1 MGLYKEQTVG
11 WQFDVLW
18 TRSGCVSEGG
28 NDILDHGPR
37 ENQIKMYKVTN
48 AIRINHYLI
57 AWQRYYWVTLQ
68 MLPSHSPFPTLFNV
82 LWLPVSFLSL
92 PVSYRKSHISSLEW
106 TLGLKYV
113 YLRWFWRWNFEIFQT
128 KNFQNFCLYIL

>member
-57 AWQRYYWVTLQ
+57 AWQRYHWVTLQ
-68 MLPSHSPFPTLFNV
+68 MLPSHLRSVTSGQFFVTSGQLE
-82 LWLPVSFLSL
+82 
-92 PVSYRKSHISSLEW
+92 KISS
-106 TLGLKYV
+106 K
-113 YLRWFWRWNFEIFQT
+113 
-128 KNFQNFCLYIL
+128 